1 MSLKNES
8 SHLTSVTD
16 GPTLYDG
23 AKLPKFFEYPTIVED
38 ESIEYLGEIDHVW
51 GEAPTPYSSRGLAHI
66 DRKLVNTLG
75 DFASMEEAI
84 GVIDDIVRNGEFYV
98 AGREER
104 CF

>member
-23 AKLPKFFEYPTIVED
+23 AKLPKFFENPTIMEK
-38 ESIEYLGEIDHVW
+38 ESIEYLGEIDLVW
-51 GEAPTPYSSRGLAHI
+51 GEVPTPYSGKGLAHI
-66 DRKLVNTLG
+66 DREHINTLE

-84 GVIDDIVRNGEFYV
+84 GVIDDVVRNGEFYG
-98 AGREER
+98 ARCEDR